1 MIKHVRSHFYQVL
14 HTPCRWCGAKTPRMD
29 NHKMVCTKN
38 PHNKIKRKYTFQ
50 DPRNRAPRQ
59 PIDGAGG
66 QLAITGSINGIM
78 NQEYD
83 MFVGDMNDGDEGLGE
98 IRFYFFIFLVC
109 ESKIDRW
116 GLINVVQ
123 VKTEL
128 LFKRKTSI

>member
-59 PIDGAGG
+59 PIENGPGGTTGG
-66 QLAITGSINGIM
+66 QLAITGSINGM
-78 NQEYD
+78 QEYD

-98 IRFYFFIFLVC
+98 ACFILDGQKITLSRYRKEHRFL
-109 ESKIDRW
+109 
-116 GLINVVQ
+116 
-123 VKTEL
+123 
-128 LFKRKTSI
+128 

>member
-59 PIDGAGG
+59 PIENGPGGTTGG
-66 QLAITGSINGIM
+66 QLAITGSINGM
-78 NQEYD
+78 QEYD
-83 MFVGDMNDGDEGLGE
+83 MFVGDMNDGDEGFGNIRSTLPSVLSHGFLAIEKFKTISPE
-98 IRFYFFIFLVC
+98 ILK
-109 ESKIDRW
+109 S
-116 GLINVVQ
+116 
-123 VKTEL
+123 
-128 LFKRKTSI
+128 

>member
-59 PIDGAGG
+59 PIDGTSG
-66 QLAITGSINGIM
+66 QLAITGSINGMM

-83 MFVGDMNDGDEGLGE
+83 MFVGDMNDGDEGLDE
-98 IRFYFFIFLVC
+98 IRSLFFLVFSAV
-109 ESKIDRW
+109 ED
-116 GLINVVQ
+116 LIIVV
-123 VKTEL
+123 KSPE
-128 LFKRKTSI
+128 KRF